1 MIQLDLVVFLLLIE
15 ALVVLAVLLLI
26 WLLRSRKLAD
36 ALAIAVTRVKALIKR
51 PDARQ
56 YLLTEADLTREHVR
70 ALEEVDQAMARLLAV
85 RAEFLQMEHEVAGQQ
100 ERDELFWDAL
110 SKQIDA
116 LLEKHD
122 VPGSGASARGEQGV
136 PRQGHSG
143 DAVNTQSLFE
153 EQTSSIGSLKRQVR
167 ESVGDPA
174 KAEVLEKQID
184 RITSANR
191 ELSYCVSTLESEI
204 SAMHVKIAALEKQK
218 RALLDGQPIKSR

>member
-26 WLLRSRKLAD
+26 WLLRSRKLVD
-36 ALAIAVTRVKALIKR
+36 ALAIAVSRVRALVKR

-56 YLLTEADLTREHVR
+56 YLQTEANLTHNHAHE
-70 ALEEVDQAMARLLAV
+70 LEDTDQDVARLLAV
-85 RAEFLQMEHEVAGQQ
+85 RADFLQMEHELAENQT
-100 ERDELFWDAL
+100 RDDLFWDAL
-110 SKQIDA
+110 GKQIDT

-122 VPGSGASARGEQGV
+122 VSGSGTFRSQGV
-136 PRQGHSG
+136 SPQDRPG

-153 EQTSSIGSLKRQVR
+153 EQTSSIDSLKKQVR
-167 ESVGDPA
+167 ESVSEPA

-204 SAMHVKIAALEKQK
+204 SALHVKIGTLEKQK
-218 RALLDGQPIKSR
+218 RAILDGRPEPRSA